1 MGFIGLVALLAL
13 LAQLGAD
20 AGDRDRAARKGGG
33 SGRRSRRSR
42 QERWWED
49 RSRRVR
55 LHNACVQDARRRRG
69 SSLSDRTYWKNR

>member
-33 SGRRSRRSR
+33 SGRRSR

-55 LHNACVQDARRRRG
+55 LHNARVQDARRRRG

>member
-1 MGFIGLVALLAL
+1 MGFIGLIALLVI

-20 AGDRDRAARKGGG
+20 AGDSDRAARKGG

-42 QERWWED
+42 QDRWWED

-55 LHNACVQDARRRRG
+55 SHNARVQDARRRRG